1 LSVYDARVDVLA
13 TLLDGPR
20 ARGAFTRRV
29 LLHSPWCIRVHD
41 HAPLTVVCMAR
52 GGAWVLPHD
61 ADPVR
66 VSQGGV
72 AIMRG
77 LDPYTFAHDLGIE
90 PQVVIGPGGHCA
102 TPEGVSLAEP
112 MSLGVRTWGTNRAAS
127 TAMLV
132 GTYRMDGEI
141 SQRLLSALPPLITQ
155 PGGDWS
161 APLIDLLAA
170 QISRDEQG
178 QGVVLD
184 RLLDLLLTAA
194 LRAWFAQP
202 EVNTPGWFRAHGD
215 PVIGMA
221 LNLMHNNPA
230 HPWTIA
236 GLARAVGVSRAA
248 LARRFTELVGEPPMS
263 YLTGWRLSLAAD
275 LLRDP
280 DATLGSVASQVG
292 YGSSFALSTAF
303 KRARGIS
310 PRDHRAALM

>member
-1 LSVYDARVDVLA
+1 VDVLA
-13 TLLDGPR
+13 EMLDGPR

-29 LLHSPWCIRVHD
+29 LLDPPWSIRVED
-41 HAPLTVVCMAR
+41 HAPLSVVCMAR
-52 GGAWVLPHD
+52 GAAWVLPPD

-66 VSQGGV
+66 LAQGGV

-77 LDPYTFAHDLGIE
+77 LGPCTFADDPGTE
-90 PQVVIGPGGHCA
+90 PQVVIGPGGRCA
-102 TPEGVSLAEP
+102 TPDGVSLAEP
-112 MSLGVRTWGTNRAAS
+112 MSLGVRTWGTDRAAS

-141 SQRLLSALPPLITQ
+141 SRRLLGALMPLITLS
-155 PGGDWS
+155 GGGWS
-161 APLIDLLAA
+161 APLVELLGE
-170 QISRDEQG
+170 QISRDEPG

-194 LRAWFAQP
+194 LRAWFARP
-202 EVNTPGWFRAHGD
+202 DVNAPGWFQAHGD
-215 PVIGMA
+215 PVVGMA
-221 LNLMHNNPA
+221 LNLMHDNPA
-230 HPWTIA
+230 HPWTVA
-236 GLARAVGVSRAA
+236 GLAAAVGVSRAA

-263 YLTGWRLSLAAD
+263 YLTGWRLDLAAD

-280 DATLGSVASQVG
+280 AVTLASVATRVG

-310 PRDHRAALM
+310 PRDHRAAR